1 MKTNLKTFILFNY
14 IYYSSWITI
23 WLKLLL
29 IKGRKETAEKYTTKL
44 FKYIKIQ
51 YGLYPYFIFNNF
63 ILKNKNG
70 VEVRSYRKSNVF
82 YEVPFPMKLSRQYK
96 QGIHW
101 VLILIRQQRNVSFKN
116 TFLHEIIQFLKEKTN
131 LLKKHNIE
139 QLQILVKSR
148 VYQQY
153 RW

>member
-1 MKTNLKTFILFNY
+1 MLFNY

-29 IKGRKETAEKYTTKL
+29 IKGKKETAEKYTTKL
-44 FKYIKIQ
+44 FKYIKIH

-116 TFLHEIIQFLKEKTN
+116 TFLHEIIQFLKKKTN

>member
-1 MKTNLKTFILFNY
+1 
-14 IYYSSWITI
+14 
-23 WLKLLL
+23 
-29 IKGRKETAEKYTTKL
+29 
-44 FKYIKIQ
+44 
-51 YGLYPYFIFNNF
+51 
-63 ILKNKNG
+63 
-70 VEVRSYRKSNVF
+70 
-82 YEVPFPMKLSRQYK
+82 MKLSRQYK

-116 TFLHEIIQFLKEKTN
+116 TFLHEIIQFLKKKTN

-153 RW
+153 R